1 MGKGRIAHSGILIG
15 SICALAWYLVFGLG
29 VLFHLDYPAHI
40 YWARVTVAAAISFVV
55 GWGVMQV
62 IGRLRSERAGRD

>member
-1 MGKGRIAHSGILIG
+1 MGKDRIAHSGIVIG

-40 YWARVTVAAAISFVV
+40 FWGRVTIAAAISFVV
-55 GWGVMQV
+55 GWGTMQV
-62 IGRLRSERAGRD
+62 IRRPRSEGTDRD